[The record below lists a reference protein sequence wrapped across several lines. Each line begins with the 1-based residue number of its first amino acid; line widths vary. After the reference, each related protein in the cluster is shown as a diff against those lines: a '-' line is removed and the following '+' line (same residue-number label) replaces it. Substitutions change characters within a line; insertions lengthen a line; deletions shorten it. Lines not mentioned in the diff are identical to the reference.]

1 MAWIAEIDE
10 REAEGS
16 LKDQYSKLKE
26 PWGGIDN
33 ILKIHSLNPESLA
46 AHVQLY
52 KTVMFGKSPIP
63 KDSPGNDCSCGL
75 IDKSMPL
82 LNNPSWRRSS
92 QTQDR

>member
-1 MAWIAEIDE
+1 MAWIAEIEE
-10 REAEGS
+10 REAEGL

-63 KDSPGNDCSCGL
+63 R
-75 IDKSMPL
+75 IDREMIAL
-82 LNNPSWRRSS
+82 VASS
-92 QTQDR
+92 INQCHY

>member
-10 REAEGS
+10 REAKGS

-33 ILKIHSLNPESLA
+33 ILKVHSLNPESLA

-63 KDSPGNDCSCGL
+63 R
-75 IDKSMPL
+75 IDREMIAL
-82 LNNPSWRRSS
+82 VVSS
-92 QTQDR
+92 INQCHY

>member
-16 LKDQYSKLKE
+16 LKEQYSKLKE

-63 KDSPGNDCSCGL
+63 R
-75 IDKSMPL
+75 IDREMIAL
-82 LNNPSWRRSS
+82 VASS
-92 QTQDR
+92 INQCHY

>member
-46 AHVQLY
+46 AHEQLY

-63 KDSPGNDCSCGL
+63 R
-75 IDKSMPL
+75 IDREMIAL
-82 LNNPSWRRSS
+82 VASS
-92 QTQDR
+92 INQCHY

>member
-10 REAEGS
+10 REAKGS

-63 KDSPGNDCSCGL
+63 R
-75 IDKSMPL
+75 IDREMIAL
-82 LNNPSWRRSS
+82 LVSS
-92 QTQDR
+92 INQCHY

>member
-10 REAEGS
+10 REAEGL

-26 PWGGIDN
+26 SWGGIDN

-63 KDSPGNDCSCGL
+63 R
-75 IDKSMPL
+75 IDREMIAL
-82 LNNPSWRRSS
+82 MVSS
-92 QTQDR
+92 INQCHY

>member
-10 REAEGS
+10 REAKGS

-33 ILKIHSLNPESLA
+33 ILKVHSLNPESLD

-63 KDSPGNDCSCGL
+63 R
-75 IDKSMPL
+75 IDREMIAL
-82 LNNPSWRRSS
+82 LVSS
-92 QTQDR
+92 INQCHY

>member
-1 MAWIAEIDE
+1 MAWIAEIEE
-10 REAEGS
+10 REAEGL

-63 KDSPGNDCSCGL
+63 R
-75 IDKSMPL
+75 IDREMIAL
-82 LNNPSWRRSS
+82 VVSS
-92 QTQDR
+92 INQCQY

>member
-10 REAEGS
+10 REAKGS

-33 ILKIHSLNPESLA
+33 ILKVHSLNPESLD

-63 KDSPGNDCSCGL
+63 R
-75 IDKSMPL
+75 IDREMIAL
-82 LNNPSWRRSS
+82 VVSS
-92 QTQDR
+92 INQCHY

>member
-10 REAEGS
+10 QEAEGS

-63 KDSPGNDCSCGL
+63 R
-75 IDKSMPL
+75 IDREMIAL
-82 LNNPSWRRSS
+82 VVSS
-92 QTQDR
+92 INQCHY

>member
-10 REAEGS
+10 REAEGL

-63 KDSPGNDCSCGL
+63 R
-75 IDKSMPL
+75 IDREMIAL
-82 LNNPSWRRSS
+82 MVSS
-92 QTQDR
+92 INQCYY

>member
-10 REAEGS
+10 REAKGS
-16 LKDQYSKLKE
+16 LKDQYSKLKD

-33 ILKIHSLNPESLA
+33 ILKIHSLNPKSLA

-63 KDSPGNDCSCGL
+63 R
-75 IDKSMPL
+75 IDREMIAL
-82 LNNPSWRRSS
+82 VVSS
-92 QTQDR
+92 INQCHY

>member
-10 REAEGS
+10 QEAKGS

-33 ILKIHSLNPESLA
+33 ILKVHSLNPESLD

-63 KDSPGNDCSCGL
+63 R
-75 IDKSMPL
+75 IDREMIAL
-82 LNNPSWRRSS
+82 VVSS
-92 QTQDR
+92 INQCHY

>member
-10 REAEGS
+10 REAKGS

-63 KDSPGNDCSCGL
+63 RIYREMIAL
-75 IDKSMPL
+75 VV
-82 LNNPSWRRSS
+82 SS
-92 QTQDR
+92 INQCHY

>member
-10 REAEGS
+10 QEAEGL

-26 PWGGIDN
+26 PWGGSDN

-63 KDSPGNDCSCGL
+63 R
-75 IDKSMPL
+75 IDREKIAL
-82 LNNPSWRRSS
+82 VVSS
-92 QTQDR
+92 INQCHY

>member
-10 REAEGS
+10 REAKGS

-26 PWGGIDN
+26 SWGGIDN

-63 KDSPGNDCSCGL
+63 R
-75 IDKSMPL
+75 IDREMIAL
-82 LNNPSWRRSS
+82 VVSS
-92 QTQDR
+92 INQCHY

>member
-33 ILKIHSLNPESLA
+33 ILKIHSLNPESLV

-63 KDSPGNDCSCGL
+63 RINREMIAL
-75 IDKSMPL
+75 VV
-82 LNNPSWRRSS
+82 SS
-92 QTQDR
+92 INQCHY

>member
-10 REAEGS
+10 REAEGL

-52 KTVMFGKSPIP
+52 RTVMFGKSPIP
-63 KDSPGNDCSCGL
+63 R
-75 IDKSMPL
+75 IDREMIAL
-82 LNNPSWRRSS
+82 VVSS
-92 QTQDR
+92 INQCHY

>member
-10 REAEGS
+10 REAKGS
-16 LKDQYSKLKE
+16 LKDQYSKLKAQ
-26 PWGGIDN
+26 WGGIDN

-63 KDSPGNDCSCGL
+63 R
-75 IDKSMPL
+75 IDREMIAL
-82 LNNPSWRRSS
+82 VVSS
-92 QTQDR
+92 INQCHY

>member
-52 KTVMFGKSPIP
+52 KTVMF
-63 KDSPGNDCSCGL
+63 
-75 IDKSMPL
+75 
-82 LNNPSWRRSS
+82 
-92 QTQDR
+92 

>member
-1 MAWIAEIDE
+1 MAWIAEINE

-16 LKDQYSKLKE
+16 LKDQYSKLIE

-63 KDSPGNDCSCGL
+63 R
-75 IDKSMPL
+75 IDREMIAL
-82 LNNPSWRRSS
+82 MVSS
-92 QTQDR
+92 INQCHY

>member
-10 REAEGS
+10 REAKGS

-33 ILKIHSLNPESLA
+33 ISKIHSLNPKSLA

-63 KDSPGNDCSCGL
+63 R
-75 IDKSMPL
+75 IDREMIAL
-82 LNNPSWRRSS
+82 VVSS
-92 QTQDR
+92 INQCHY

>member
-10 REAEGS
+10 REAKGS

-46 AHVQLY
+46 PHVQLY
-52 KTVMFGKSPIP
+52 ITVMFGKSPIP
-63 KDSPGNDCSCGL
+63 R
-75 IDKSMPL
+75 IDREMIAL
-82 LNNPSWRRSS
+82 VVSS
-92 QTQDR
+92 INQCHY

>member
-10 REAEGS
+10 REAKGS

-33 ILKIHSLNPESLA
+33 RLKIHSLNPESLA

-63 KDSPGNDCSCGL
+63 R
-75 IDKSMPL
+75 IDREMIAL
-82 LNNPSWRRSS
+82 VVSS
-92 QTQDR
+92 INQCHY

>member
-10 REAEGS
+10 REAEGL

-26 PWGGIDN
+26 SWGGIDN

-63 KDSPGNDCSCGL
+63 R
-75 IDKSMPL
+75 IDREMIAL
-82 LNNPSWRRSS
+82 VVSS
-92 QTQDR
+92 INQCHY

>member
-10 REAEGS
+10 REAKGS

-33 ILKIHSLNPESLA
+33 ILKIHSLNPKSLA

-63 KDSPGNDCSCGL
+63 R
-75 IDKSMPL
+75 IDREMIAL
-82 LNNPSWRRSS
+82 VVSS
-92 QTQDR
+92 INQCHY

>member
-10 REAEGS
+10 REAEGL

-46 AHVQLY
+46 AHVKLY

-63 KDSPGNDCSCGL
+63 R
-75 IDKSMPL
+75 IDREKIAL
-82 LNNPSWRRSS
+82 VVSS
-92 QTQDR
+92 INQCHY

>member
-16 LKDQYSKLKE
+16 LKDQYSKLKA

-63 KDSPGNDCSCGL
+63 R
-75 IDKSMPL
+75 IDREMIAL
-82 LNNPSWRRSS
+82 VVSS
-92 QTQDR
+92 INQCHY

>member
-10 REAEGS
+10 REAKGS
-16 LKDQYSKLKE
+16 LKDQYSKLKD

-63 KDSPGNDCSCGL
+63 R
-75 IDKSMPL
+75 IDREMIAL
-82 LNNPSWRRSS
+82 VVSS
-92 QTQDR
+92 INQCHY

>member
-10 REAEGS
+10 REAEGL

-33 ILKIHSLNPESLA
+33 ILKIHSLHPESLA

-63 KDSPGNDCSCGL
+63 R
-75 IDKSMPL
+75 IDREKIAL
-82 LNNPSWRRSS
+82 VVSS
-92 QTQDR
+92 INQCHY

>member
-10 REAEGS
+10 REAKGS

-33 ILKIHSLNPESLA
+33 ILKVHSLNPESLA

-63 KDSPGNDCSCGL
+63 R
-75 IDKSMPL
+75 IDREMIAL
-82 LNNPSWRRSS
+82 LVSS
-92 QTQDR
+92 INQCHY

>member
-1 MAWIAEIDE
+1 MTWIAEIDE
-10 REAEGS
+10 REAKGS

-33 ILKIHSLNPESLA
+33 ILKVHSLNPESLA

-63 KDSPGNDCSCGL
+63 R
-75 IDKSMPL
+75 IDREMIAL
-82 LNNPSWRRSS
+82 VVSS
-92 QTQDR
+92 INQCHY

>member
-1 MAWIAEIDE
+1 MAWIAEIEE

-33 ILKIHSLNPESLA
+33 ILKIHSLNPESLT

-63 KDSPGNDCSCGL
+63 R
-75 IDKSMPL
+75 IDREMIAL
-82 LNNPSWRRSS
+82 MVSS
-92 QTQDR
+92 INQCYY

>member
-1 MAWIAEIDE
+1 MAGIAEINE

-63 KDSPGNDCSCGL
+63 R
-75 IDKSMPL
+75 IDREMIAL
-82 LNNPSWRRSS
+82 VVSS
-92 QTQDR
+92 INRCNY

>member
-10 REAEGS
+10 REAEVS

-63 KDSPGNDCSCGL
+63 R
-75 IDKSMPL
+75 IDREMIAL
-82 LNNPSWRRSS
+82 VVSS
-92 QTQDR
+92 INQCHY